1 MSRVKHCE
9 YLLNILKML
18 HPELKEDSSKTYYM
32 WCSDYLVAVIDSIYF
47 RISYSIKRKN
57 KVSITVFSEAD
68 NKDSIKGIFHN
79 MFKISR
85 DYNYSYKDYKDRH
98 RYILY
103 LPKEEL
109 K

>member
-18 HPELKEDSSKTYYM
+18 YPELRENLGGRAYYI
-32 WCSDYLVAVIDSIYF
+32 WRSDYLVVVIGFIYV

-57 KVSITVFSEAD
+57 KVIITVFSD
-68 NKDSIKGIFHN
+68 LNNIDTIRGIFHN
-79 MFKISR
+79 IFKISR
-85 DYNYSYKDYKDRH
+85 DYSYEDSH

>member
-18 HPELKEDSSKTYYM
+18 YPELREDSSKTYYM
-32 WCSDYLVAVIDSIYF
+32 WCNDYLVVVIDSIYF
-47 RISYSIKRKN
+47 RIYYSMKRKN
-57 KVSITVFSEAD
+57 KVSIIMFTEPHS
-68 NKDSIKGIFHN
+68 KDSIKGIFHN
-79 MFKISR
+79 MFRISR
-85 DYNYSYKDYKDRH
+85 DYSYKDKYGRH
-98 RYILY
+98 VYILY

>member
-18 HPELKEDSSKTYYM
+18 HPELENSGKTYYM
-32 WCSDYLVAVIDSIYF
+32 WCDYYLVVVIGFIYF
-47 RISYSIKRKN
+47 RISYSMKRKN
-57 KVSITVFSEAD
+57 KVTITVFSETH

-79 MFKISR
+79 MFRISR
-85 DYNYSYKDYKDRH
+85 DYSYKNRQT
-98 RYILY
+98 YILY
-103 LPKEEL
+103 LPKEES

>member
-18 HPELKEDSSKTYYM
+18 HPELENSGKTYYM
-32 WCSDYLVAVIDSIYF
+32 WCDYYLVVVIGFNYF
-47 RISYSIKRKN
+47 RISYSMKRKN
-57 KVSITVFSEAD
+57 KVTITVFSETH

-79 MFKISR
+79 MFRISR
-85 DYNYSYKDYKDRH
+85 DYSYKNRQT
-98 RYILY
+98 YILY
-103 LPKEEL
+103 LPKEES

>member
-18 HPELKEDSSKTYYM
+18 YPELREDSHKAYYI
-32 WCSDYLVAVIDSIYF
+32 WCDTYLVVNVNSIYF
-47 RISYSIKRKN
+47 RISYSVKRKN
-57 KVSITVFSEAD
+57 KVTITVFSDLNNID
-68 NKDSIKGIFHN
+68 NIRGIFHN

-85 DYNYSYKDYKDRH
+85 DYSYKNRQT
-98 RYILY
+98 YILY
-103 LPKEEL
+103 LPKEES

>member
-1 MSRVKHCE
+1 
-9 YLLNILKML
+9 ML
-18 HPELKEDSSKTYYM
+18 HPELKENSSKTYYM

>member
-18 HPELKEDSSKTYYM
+18 YPELQENSGITYYM
-32 WCSDYLVAVIDSIYF
+32 WCSNYLVVNIDFNYF
-47 RISYSIKRKN
+47 RISYSMKRKN
-57 KVSITVFSEAD
+57 KVTITVFSETH

-79 MFKISR
+79 MFRISR
-85 DYNYSYKDYKDRH
+85 DYSYKNRQT
-98 RYILY
+98 YILH
-103 LPKEEL
+103 LPKEES

>member
-18 HPELKEDSSKTYYM
+18 HPELKENSGKTYYM
-32 WCSDYLVAVIDSIYF
+32 WCSDYLVAIIDSIYF
-47 RISYSIKRKN
+47 RIYYSIKRKN
-57 KVSITVFSEAD
+57 KVSIAVFTKTH
-68 NKDSIKGIFHN
+68 NKNNIKGIFHN
-79 MFKISR
+79 MFRISR
-85 DYNYSYKDYKDRH
+85 DYSYNDRH

-103 LPKEEL
+103 LPKEES

>member
-18 HPELKEDSSKTYYM
+18 YPELREDSHKAYYI
-32 WCSDYLVAVIDSIYF
+32 WCDTYLVVNIGFVYF
-47 RISYSIKRKN
+47 RIHYSIKREN
-57 KVSITVFSEAD
+57 KVIITVFSD
-68 NKDSIKGIFHN
+68 TNNINNIKGIFHN

-85 DYNYSYKDYKDRH
+85 DYSYKNRQTYVLH
-98 RYILY
+98 
-103 LPKEEL
+103 LPKEES

>member
-18 HPELKEDSSKTYYM
+18 YPELQENSGKAYYI
-32 WCSDYLVAVIDSIYF
+32 WCDTYLVVNVNSIYF

-57 KVSITVFSEAD
+57 KVIITVFSETNNRD
-68 NKDSIKGIFHN
+68 NIKDTFHN
-79 MFKISR
+79 MFRISR
-85 DYNYSYKDYKDRH
+85 DYSYKNRQT
-98 RYILY
+98 YILY

>member
-18 HPELKEDSSKTYYM
+18 YPELQDSGKTYYI
-32 WCSDYLVAVIDSIYF
+32 WCSDYLVVVIDSIYF
-47 RISYSIKRKN
+47 RIHYSIKRKN
-57 KVSITVFSEAD
+57 RVSITVFTEAH

-79 MFKISR
+79 MFRISR
-85 DYNYSYKDYKDRH
+85 DYSYKDRR